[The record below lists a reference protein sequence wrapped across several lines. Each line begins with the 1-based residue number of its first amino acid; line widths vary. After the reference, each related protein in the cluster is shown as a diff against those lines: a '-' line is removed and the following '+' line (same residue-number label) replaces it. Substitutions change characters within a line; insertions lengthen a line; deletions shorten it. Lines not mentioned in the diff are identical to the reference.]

1 MTTNYWAVSTDS
13 SALSHHGVLGMKWGV
28 RRYRNA
34 DGSLTPAGKRHEQ
47 RVNRKYDRK
56 IGHLERDKAD
66 LQRNSAGLLNRKG
79 TRYKATSQHVQRAI
93 KGLDSKKQRLEAKR
107 KEEINRLS
115 DSPHGAVSRHDVRRG
130 MALGENYVAAR
141 MLKGAKTAGTT
152 LGIATMYVSGTK
164 AMKQGKTGKQIAQA
178 MLKTELKTMAVGAL
192 VGYAKGKHEVR
203 EAERHY

>member
-34 DGSLTPAGKRHEQ
+34 DGSLTPAGKRHVN
-47 RVNRKYDRK
+47 RVNKQYDKKQR
-56 IGHLERDKAD
+56 HVDKDIAD
-66 LQRNSAGLLNRKG
+66 LARNSAGIMNRKG
-79 TRYKATSQHVQRAI
+79 TRQIVTSQHIDRSI
-93 KGLDSKKQRLEAKR
+93 KGLQSKKERLETKR
-107 KEEINRLS
+107 QEAINRM
-115 DSPHGAVSRHDVRRG
+115 DGNHGKVSRKDVRRG

>member
-1 MTTNYWAVSTDS
+1 
-13 SALSHHGVLGMKWGV
+13 
-28 RRYRNA
+28 
-34 DGSLTPAGKRHEQ
+34 
-47 RVNRKYDRK
+47 
-56 IGHLERDKAD
+56 
-66 LQRNSAGLLNRKG
+66 
-79 TRYKATSQHVQRAI
+79 
-93 KGLDSKKQRLEAKR
+93 
-107 KEEINRLS
+107 
-115 DSPHGAVSRHDVRRG
+115 

>member
-34 DGSLTPAGKRHEQ
+34 DGSLTPAGKRH
-47 RVNRKYDRK
+47 VNRINKQYDKKQR
-56 IGHLERDKAD
+56 HVDKDIDD
-66 LQRNSAGLLNRKG
+66 LARNSAGIMNRKG
-79 TRYKATSQHVQRAI
+79 TRQIVTSQHIDRSI
-93 KGLDSKKQRLEAKR
+93 KGLQSKKERLETKR
-107 KEEINRLS
+107 QEAINRM
-115 DSPHGAVSRHDVRRG
+115 DGNHGKVSRKDVRRG

>member
-34 DGSLTPAGKRHEQ
+34 DGSLTPAGKRH
-47 RVNRKYDRK
+47 VNRINKQYDKKQR
-56 IGHLERDKAD
+56 HVDKDIDD
-66 LQRNSAGLLNRKG
+66 LARNSAGIMNRKG
-79 TRYKATSQHVQRAI
+79 TRQIVTSQHIDRSI
-93 KGLDSKKQRLEAKR
+93 KGLQSKKERLETKR
-107 KEEINRLS
+107 QEAINRM
-115 DSPHGAVSRHDVRRG
+115 DGNHGKVSRKDVRRG

-192 VGYAKGKHEVR
+192 VGYAKGKQEVR